1 MASKNW
7 YGYQILSFISIFIE
21 ILMWLGF
28 HVANIVAPENT
39 YPDQIPLAVFFLS
52 SVAMNLMEMYGTG
65 TKHRKTMVAATTFR
79 CIRAFI
85 FTSISLCIAIH
96 LFNFGNFLPLDVAE
110 TFLSWFLIIPYIW
123 DCCKLFLNWYVISCF
138 KHNHYESLP

>member
-65 TKHRKTMVAATTFR
+65 TEHRKTMVAATTFR

-85 FTSISLCIAIH
+85 FISISNLSS
-96 LFNFGNFLPLDVAE
+96 FLPLDVAE
-110 TFLSWFLIIPYIW
+110 TFLFWFLIIFYIW
-123 DCCKLFLNWYVISCF
+123 DCCKLLLNWYVFSCF

>member
-21 ILMWLGF
+21 LLMWLGF
-28 HVANIVAPENT
+28 HVANIVSPENT

-52 SVAMNLMEMYGTG
+52 SMAMILMEMYGTG
-65 TKHRKTMVAATTFR
+65 AKHHKTMVAATTFR

-85 FTSISLCIAIH
+85 FISISNLSS
-96 LFNFGNFLPLDVAE
+96 FLPLDVCE
-110 TFLSWFLIIPYIW
+110 TFLFWFLIIFYIW
-123 DCCKLFLNWYVISCF
+123 DCCKLLLNWYVFSCF